1 MKLLI
6 SIVVGII
13 AFATITALTAAAI
26 AVVFDVQYADVVH
39 FPVFIMLALFAILP
53 ASVSC
58 AQETDEI
65 ITNYLNK

>member
-6 SIVVGII
+6 SIIVGILG
-13 AFATITALTAAAI
+13 FATITALAAAVI
-26 AVVFDVQYADVVH
+26 AVVFSVHYTDVVH
-39 FPVFIMLALFAILP
+39 FPVFMMLALFAILP

-65 ITNYLNK
+65 ITNYFNK